1 VPELRT
7 KAAAAPEP
15 FSPLRLRTA
24 TAALVLLAS
33 ALRLG
38 FWAQTG
44 LTLEDALITARY
56 AENIAAG
63 RGFVYN
69 EGEKVLGTTTPL
81 WTLLLAAADATGV
94 ADPVTAAKA
103 LGVIL
108 DALTLL
114 LVVSALRR
122 DNPAAA
128 LLFAAAFAASPDVI
142 PVAVSGMETPML
154 LFAMALAI
162 VGLSRGTSLFAV
174 GLALTVLTRIDG
186 ALFAAIL
193 GGWAV
198 IRTPRWGARQLLLA
212 AAICLPWFLFAAFY
226 FGSPLPQSLLAKRA
240 AYRFDA
246 VHSAAPFLN
255 MFTPLD
261 DPRSWTSIPKTL
273 LALVCAAGIAATA
286 RTERR
291 HLPLSLFFVSYCTLF
306 ALSGTVIFSWY
317 LVPPR
322 VVFWILVSIG
332 AAALL
337 RRVAD
342 PGARTKLHALSVLL
356 AALLLGAGTLAM
368 LPARMQKFARL
379 QEFEDRLRKPLGL
392 WLKENAPAGST
403 VLLEPIGYIGYFA
416 GPSTVIRDEV
426 GLVSPGI
433 PPYRMR
439 GAGWYGDAVEDL
451 RPDFV
456 VHYTHSLR
464 LNRTEAT
471 GVPLFRDPG
480 QRARFDAAY
489 TLVHAA
495 QDTASAPWMAE
506 QERSYVILRRL
517 SRR

>member
-1 VPELRT
+1 MN
-7 KAAAAPEP
+7 AAAAPEP
-15 FSPLRLRTA
+15 LSPLRLHTA
-24 TAALVLLAS
+24 IAALVLLAV
-33 ALRLG
+33 ALRLV

-69 EGEKVLGTTTPL
+69 EGERVLGTTTPL
-81 WTLLLAAADATGV
+81 WTLVLAAADATGM

-103 LGVIL
+103 LGVLL

-114 LVVSALRR
+114 LAVSALRR

-142 PVAVSGMETPML
+142 PVTVSGMETPML
-154 LFAMALAI
+154 VFAMALAI
-162 VGLSRGTSLFAV
+162 VGLSRGSSLFAA
-174 GLALTVLTRIDG
+174 GLALAVLTRIDG

-193 GGWAV
+193 GGWAC
-198 IRTPRWGARQLLLA
+198 IRTPRWGVRQLLLA
-212 AAICLPWFLFAAFY
+212 AAICLPWFLFAALY
-226 FGSPLPQSLLAKRA
+226 FGNPLPQSLLAKRA
-240 AYRFDA
+240 AYRFDTPL
-246 VHSAAPFLN
+246 SAAPFLN

-261 DPRSWTSIPKTL
+261 DHRSWTSIPKTL
-273 LALVCAAGIAATA
+273 LAIACAAGIAATA
-286 RTERR
+286 RSEKR
-291 HLPLSLFFVSYCTLF
+291 HLPLSLFFAVYCTLF
-306 ALSGTVIFSWY
+306 ALSGTLIFAWY

-332 AAALL
+332 LTALL

-342 PGARTKLHALSVLL
+342 PGARKKTHAALVLL
-356 AALLLGAGTLAM
+356 AAVVLGTGNLVM
-368 LPARMQKFARL
+368 LPARMEKFARL

-392 WLKENAPAGST
+392 WLKEHTPAGST

-426 GLVSPGI
+426 GLVSPEI
-433 PPYRMR
+433 PLYRLR

-451 RPDFV
+451 RPDFLV
-456 VHYTHSLR
+456 QYATSLR

-471 GVPLFRDPG
+471 GVPLFRDPA

-489 TLVHAA
+489 AVVHAA
-495 QDTASAPWMAE
+495 EDSASAWWMAE
-506 QERSYVILRRL
+506 QERSYVILRR
-517 SRR
+517 RARP